1 MPILFLKAVMVKLK
15 ELKTELGFYSEFLII
30 LLPNRISVLVM
41 PDDYPVY
48 FKMNL
53 PSPKGQ

>member
-48 FKMNL
+48 FKISL
-53 PSPKGQ
+53 PNEQ